1 VLFGDYGHQPGDT
14 EYHADGN
21 PDRPPTSG
29 GDEKV
34 RQVAHSVAAPP
45 ARRRPTVAAAVRS
58 VSENKYVR
66 ASGLY
71 VLVRL
76 VGVALLALLAA
87 GQDRGILD
95 RLTAWDGQWYLSLVL
110 HGYDSVGQD
119 LRDAQGNIFPDA
131 PLAFFPLYPAWSSG
145 MTNIPGVGPV
155 AAMLVVSLLSGIVA
169 ACGLVRLA
177 GHLDPR
183 PRVGLV
189 LVALW
194 AGGPMAIALSMTYT
208 EALFCALAVW
218 ALVAVLE
225 RHWILAG
232 ACCVLAGL
240 TRSTASV
247 LIAVVVLAAAIAVW
261 KNRDRGRAAL
271 CVVIAPLG
279 LLGYWG
285 YVAMRTGSLTGW
297 ADIEKRGW
305 NTEFDG
311 GLETLEFVVHTFAT
325 GSSVMALGSV
335 LIVIATIVLTVS
347 CARRRLPWPLT
358 AYAGGVVV
366 LIIGT
371 AGLPHAKPRFLLPAM
386 FVLLLPVVL
395 ELVQRRRST
404 MLLATGTAVALG
416 SWYSAYALTGWP
428 YAI

>member
-1 VLFGDYGHQPGDT
+1 
-14 EYHADGN
+14 
-21 PDRPPTSG
+21 
-29 GDEKV
+29 
-34 RQVAHSVAAPP
+34 VAAPP
-45 ARRRPTVAAAVRS
+45 ADRRQAIAGAVRRAGR
-58 VSENKYVR
+58 NKYAR
-66 ASGLY
+66 ATGVYL
-71 VLVRL
+71 LVRL

-87 GQDRGILD
+87 GQDRTLLD
-95 RLTAWDGQWYLSLVL
+95 RLTAWDGQWYLSLIL
-110 HGYDSVGQD
+110 HGYDNVGQD

-145 MTNIPGVGPV
+145 MASLPGIGPV
-155 AAMLVVSLLSGIVA
+155 AAMLLVSSVSGVIA

-177 GHLDPR
+177 GHIDPR
-183 PRVGLV
+183 PRVGLA

-208 EALFCALAVW
+208 EALFCALAIW
-218 ALVAVLE
+218 GLVAVLE
-225 RHWILAG
+225 RHWLSAA

-240 TRSTASV
+240 TRSTASI
-247 LIAVVVLAAAIAVW
+247 LIAVVMLAAAIAVW
-261 KNRDRGRAAL
+261 RNRERVRAAS

-285 YVAMRTGSLTGW
+285 YVATRTGSITGW

-325 GSSVMALGSV
+325 GSSIMALGSV
-335 LIVIATIVLTVS
+335 LTVLAAIALTVS

-386 FVLLLPVVL
+386 FVLLLPIVL
-395 ELVQRRRST
+395 DLARRPRST
-404 MLLATGTAVALG
+404 LLLTTSVAVALG

-428 YAI
+428 HAI